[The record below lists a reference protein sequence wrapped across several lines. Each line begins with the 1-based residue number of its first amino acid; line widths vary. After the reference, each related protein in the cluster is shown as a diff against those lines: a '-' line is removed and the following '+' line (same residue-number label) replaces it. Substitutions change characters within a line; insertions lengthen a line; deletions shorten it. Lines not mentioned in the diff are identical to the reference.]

1 MTDLKTKTQ
10 SAAASAS
17 YMREHRIAWR
27 EAGFASVTS
36 MAHEKDTLRIRAHV
50 NIIKFERL
58 LSLIEDGDTT
68 AISLTFSR
76 NTPKMPPFD
85 VMKDLE
91 ARVNIQANAGKAGA
105 MEANKLIP
113 AIAKYSKKAV
123 AGRIAL
129 EDDFNNDALRARNVV
144 YGNLAVATY
153 KLAEALLASPM
164 VGDDDD
170 T

>member
-105 MEANKLIP
+105 
-113 AIAKYSKKAV
+113 KYSKKAV